1 MILENLIRTYL
12 IEGRTVAKL
21 RNASAEDI
29 VKSRGEGAVYAYNVL
44 VKGTSN
50 TDEIIQLVKAA
61 TEASTGTSTDSR
73 EVVGDS
79 SKFATSGEYVY
90 VISDP
95 LPKKRQIITVWIL
108 KTKLIITAADSDTT
122 GKAIM
127 MSTRSFI
134 GYAPMFTKSRYNYIV
149 KNINNP
155 NKPAELKDLK
165 SKDSEASDILDK
177 TTDVLAGNK
186 QVTDYELTR
195 DGKVVGKFNGTIDKN
210 GKPLSGKAELTDGQ
224 WFDGTFKDGAFS
236 SGTCRKILD
245 DGDIFEGELVNEVPK
260 ADATHHMTFT
270 TGEYYEGTLNDKF
283 KPIDGAAYT
292 DSTKNVQIASYTL
305 GAFTPIEI
313 KPSLSFTDQQ
323 IIDAIKNKDKNIIKS
338 FQEYFLKTLQKIIK
352 DLPTDQQQSVID
364 TLNGVGTKY
373 YTDFNNIIS
382 KGTGGIWGNISK
394 ELTKN
399 FKFLMELTPEN
410 GTVTSDMISKLK
422 TANDQKI
429 VVGESYMLY
438 NNIISE
444 QLKIRVRNSTN
455 TTTPSTPTPTP
466 KPDTTPKPNPKPDT
480 TPKPNPKPIPTPKP
494 EPNLQDTIS
503 NKTYELKKDHT
514 ITYVP
519 GSADKFLQNMK
530 TWLAGTNRMQGG
542 AAIDIYKDSIRGK
555 WFDKKSITIPK
566 GTKVYIHP
574 DKVVMLVKA
583 ANAPDSTYGNANW
596 RFVYYFKDKTLSTS
610 SLYSTWKDQ
619 YVRMVNAGPSFEEK
633 AEELDVYMPYYVS
646 PKYKNDELI
655 GFLRTLDPIVQAKN
669 KSIQNLSKE
678 EKQKLNT
685 DFKTCVDIAKA
696 LYEILEKN
704 PKRYFSTFKDDDDLK
719 GAQLYFKDAFK
730 YKFERQIKQMKTSNS
745 DIRDNIK
752 KLDNVYAGVQNYLRD
767 LQMDKD
773 VNTPTFKFTLMHPYN
788 PKENT
793 KVTIRFTYF
802 P

>member
-1 MILENLIRTYL
+1 MSMILENLIRTYL

-79 SKFATSGEYVY
+79 SKFANGDYAY

-95 LPKKRQIITVWIL
+95 LPKKRQIITVWIV
-108 KTKLIITAADSDTT
+108 KNFIIPADSGITNT
-122 GKAIM
+122 SF
-127 MSTRSFI
+127 STRSFI
-134 GYAPMFTKSRYNYIV
+134 GSAPMFTKSRYNYIV
-149 KNINNP
+149 KNINTP

-177 TTDVLAGNK
+177 TTDILAGNK
-186 QVTDYELTR
+186 QVTDYEINR

-210 GKPLSGKAELTDGQ
+210 GKPLSGKVELTDGQ

-260 ADATHHMTFT
+260 VDATHQMTFT

-292 DSTKNVQIASYTL
+292 NSTKNVQIASYTL

-323 IIDAIKNKDKNIIKS
+323 IIDAIKNKDKTIIKS
-338 FQEYFLKTLQKIIK
+338 FQEYFLKTLQKIIN
-352 DLPTDQQQSVID
+352 DLPTEQQQGVID

-373 YTDFNNIIS
+373 YTEFNNIIS
-382 KGTGGIWGNISK
+382 KGSGGIWGNISK

-399 FKFLMELTPEN
+399 FKFLMELTPET
-410 GTVTSDMISKLK
+410 GTVTPDMISKLK

-466 KPDTTPKPNPKPDT
+466 KPTPKPDT

-583 ANAPDSTYGNANW
+583 ANAPDSTYGNDNW

-619 YVRMVNAGPSFEEK
+619 YVRMVNAGPRFEEK
-633 AEELDVYMPYYVS
+633 AEELDVYMPYYIS

-669 KSIQNLSKE
+669 KSRQNLTKE
-678 EKQKLNT
+678 DKQKLNT

-704 PKRYFSTFKDDDDLK
+704 PKRYFNTFKDDDDLK

>member
-1 MILENLIRTYL
+1 MSMILENLIRTYL

-21 RNASAEDI
+21 RNASAQDI

-79 SKFATSGEYVY
+79 SKFANGDYAY

-95 LPKKRQIITVWIL
+95 LPKKRQIITVWIV
-108 KTKLIITAADSDTT
+108 KNFIIPADSGITNT
-122 GKAIM
+122 SF
-127 MSTRSFI
+127 STRSFI
-134 GYAPMFTKSRYNYIV
+134 GSAPMFTKSRYNYIV
-149 KNINNP
+149 KNINTP

-224 WFDGTFKDGAFS
+224 WFDGTFKDGAFL

-260 ADATHHMTFT
+260 TDAIHHVTNPA
-270 TGEYYEGTLNDKF
+270 GEYYEGTLNDKF

-292 DSTKNVQIASYTL
+292 DSTKKVQIASFTL

-338 FQEYFLKTLQKIIK
+338 FQEYFLKTLRKIIN
-352 DLPTDQQQSVID
+352 DLPTDQQQGVID

-373 YTDFNNIIS
+373 YTEFNNIIS
-382 KGTGGIWGNISK
+382 KGSGGIWGNISK

-399 FKFLMELTPEN
+399 FKFLMELTPET
-410 GTVTSDMISKLK
+410 GTVTPDMISKLK

-455 TTTPSTPTPTP
+455 TTTPSTPTPT
-466 KPDTTPKPNPKPDT
+466 PKPDT

-610 SLYSTWKDQ
+610 SLYSIWKDQ

-669 KSIQNLSKE
+669 KSIQNLTKE
-678 EKQKLNT
+678 DKQKLNT

-773 VNTPTFKFTLMHPYN
+773 VNTPTFKFTLIHPYN

>member
-1 MILENLIRTYL
+1 
-12 IEGRTVAKL
+12 
-21 RNASAEDI
+21 
-29 VKSRGEGAVYAYNVL
+29 
-44 VKGTSN
+44 
-50 TDEIIQLVKAA
+50 
-61 TEASTGTSTDSR
+61 
-73 EVVGDS
+73 
-79 SKFATSGEYVY
+79 
-90 VISDP
+90 
-95 LPKKRQIITVWIL
+95 
-108 KTKLIITAADSDTT
+108 
-122 GKAIM
+122 
-127 MSTRSFI
+127 
-134 GYAPMFTKSRYNYIV
+134 
-149 KNINNP
+149 
-155 NKPAELKDLK
+155 
-165 SKDSEASDILDK
+165 
-177 TTDVLAGNK
+177 
-186 QVTDYELTR
+186 
-195 DGKVVGKFNGTIDKN
+195 
-210 GKPLSGKAELTDGQ
+210 
-224 WFDGTFKDGAFS
+224 
-236 SGTCRKILD
+236 
-245 DGDIFEGELVNEVPK
+245 
-260 ADATHHMTFT
+260 
-270 TGEYYEGTLNDKF
+270 
-283 KPIDGAAYT
+283 
-292 DSTKNVQIASYTL
+292 
-305 GAFTPIEI
+305 
-313 KPSLSFTDQQ
+313 
-323 IIDAIKNKDKNIIKS
+323 
-338 FQEYFLKTLQKIIK
+338 
-352 DLPTDQQQSVID
+352 
-364 TLNGVGTKY
+364 
-373 YTDFNNIIS
+373 
-382 KGTGGIWGNISK
+382 
-394 ELTKN
+394 
-399 FKFLMELTPEN
+399 
-410 GTVTSDMISKLK
+410 MISKLK

-466 KPDTTPKPNPKPDT
+466 KPDTTPKPTPKPDT
-480 TPKPNPKPIPTPKP
+480 TPKPKPKPIPTPKP

-788 PKENT
+788 SKENT

>member
-1 MILENLIRTYL
+1 MSMILENLIRTYL

-95 LPKKRQIITVWIL
+95 LPKKRQIVTVWIL
-108 KTKLIITAADSDTT
+108 KTKLIITAADNDTT
-122 GKAIM
+122 GAAIM

-134 GYAPMFTKSRYNYIV
+134 GSAPMFTKSRYNYIV

-177 TTDVLAGNK
+177 TTDIIAGNK
-186 QVTDYELTR
+186 QVTDYEIKR
-195 DGKVVGKFNGTIDKN
+195 DDKVVGKFNGTIDKN

-224 WFDGTFKDGAFS
+224 WFDGTFKDGEFV
-236 SGTCRKILD
+236 SGTCRKIIA
-245 DGDIFEGELVNEVPK
+245 DGDIFEGKITDGVPTANVIHNIIK
-260 ADATHHMTFT
+260 PD
-270 TGEYYEGTLNDKF
+270 GKYYEGTVNTNF
-283 KPIDGAAYT
+283 KPVDGTIYT
-292 DSTKNVQIASYTL
+292 TSAKTEKIGDFIL
-305 GAFTPIEI
+305 GAWTGVEKPLFTN
-313 KPSLSFTDQQ
+313 QQ
-323 IIDAIKNKDKNIIKS
+323 IIDATKSSKYSDATKYFQQLMVDKI
-338 FQEYFLKTLQKIIK
+338 
-352 DLPTDQQQSVID
+352 
-364 TLNGVGTKY
+364 GTKPEIVSILADPATMSNT
-373 YTDFNNIIS
+373 YTKVKNNVD
-382 KGTGGIWGNISK
+382 GRWGNNSK
-394 ELTKN
+394 ALTKDMQ
-399 FKFLMELTPEN
+399 FIFQLPET
-410 GTVTSDMISKLK
+410 GDVTSDFIDRIVNFDKQTIKSAETPK
-422 TANDQKI
+422 T
-429 VVGESYMLY
+429 ESIL
-438 NNIISE
+438 NIKNTLLE
-444 QLKIRVRNSTN
+444 QELDLDSIKKRAATRKV
-455 TTTPSTPTPTP
+455 TPTPTPTPKTVTPTPTP
-466 KPDTTPKPNPKPDT
+466 KPTPKPDT

-583 ANAPDSTYGNANW
+583 ANAPDSTYGNDNW

-619 YVRMVNAGPSFEEK
+619 YVRMVNAGPRFEEK
-633 AEELDVYMPYYVS
+633 AEELDVYMPYYIS

-669 KSIQNLSKE
+669 KSRQNLTKE

-788 PKENT
+788 SKENT

>member
-1 MILENLIRTYL
+1 MSLILEKFIRTYL
-12 IEGRTVAKL
+12 VEGRTVAKL
-21 RNASAEDI
+21 RNASAKDTA
-29 VKSRGEGAVYAYNVL
+29 SARAEGAVYAYNVL

-50 TDEIIQLVKAA
+50 EDEIIQLVKAA

-108 KTKLIITAADSDTT
+108 KTKLIITAADSNTT
-122 GKAIM
+122 GDAIM

-134 GYAPMFTKSRYNYIV
+134 GIAPMFTKSKYNEVI
-149 KNINNP
+149 KKIDNP

-177 TTDVLAGNK
+177 TTDILAGNK
-186 QVTDYELTR
+186 QVTDYEITR

-210 GKPLSGKAELTDGQ
+210 GKPLSGKVELTDGQ
-224 WFDGTFKDGAFS
+224 WFDGKFKDGAFL

-245 DGDIFEGELVNEVPK
+245 NGDIFEGELVNEVPK
-260 ADATHHMTFT
+260 VDATHHVTFT

-323 IIDAIKNKDKNIIKS
+323 IIDAIKNKDKTIIKS
-338 FQEYFLKTLQKIIK
+338 FQEYFLKTLQKIIN
-352 DLPTDQQQSVID
+352 DLPTDQQQGVID

-382 KGTGGIWGNISK
+382 KGSGGIWGTISK

-410 GTVTSDMISKLK
+410 GTVTSAMISKLK
-422 TANDQKI
+422 AANDQKI

-444 QLKIRVRNSTN
+444 QLKIRIRNSTN
-455 TTTPSTPTPTP
+455 TPTPSTPTPTP
-466 KPDTTPKPNPKPDT
+466 KPDTTPKPKPGPTPPAPKPT
-480 TPKPNPKPIPTPKP
+480 PTPKIQ
-494 EPNLQDTIS
+494 NTITD
-503 NKTYELKKDHT
+503 KTYVLKKDHD
-514 ITYVP
+514 ITYVN
-519 GSADKFLQNMK
+519 GSADSFLKNMK
-530 TWLAGTNRMQGG
+530 QWLNGAYRTIGGG
-542 AAIDIYKDSIRGK
+542 AIEIYKDSVRGK

-574 DKVVMLVKA
+574 DKIVMLVTDT
-583 ANAPDSTYGNANW
+583 NTPDGNIWRITY
-596 RFVYYFKDKTLSTS
+596 FYKDKTLSTS
-610 SLYSTWKDQ
+610 SYYTLWRDLYKKYISYPDFENIADQ
-619 YVRMVNAGPSFEEK
+619 
-633 AEELDVYMPYYVS
+633 LDIDNISYVS
-646 PKYKNDELI
+646 PKYRNDELI
-655 GFLRTLDPIVQAKN
+655 GFLRTLSPDVQTKKQRIKN
-669 KSIQNLSKE
+669 LTKE
-678 EKQKLNT
+678 EKQQLNKDFDLCINIANDFWEMFGKNPQKYFGKYKGSSWIPGDQDLKKALLYLQDAVQEAYVE
-685 DFKTCVDIAKA
+685 DFKRLSKSSN
-696 LYEILEKN
+696 LE
-704 PKRYFSTFKDDDDLK
+704 
-719 GAQLYFKDAFK
+719 
-730 YKFERQIKQMKTSNS
+730 
-745 DIRDNIK
+745 IRDNAN
-752 KLDNVYAGVQNYLRD
+752 KLHDVYLGVQEYLRD
-767 LQMDKD
+767 LIRTGSS
-773 VNTPTFKFTLMHPYN
+773 NRPTLFKFKLIHPFN
-788 PKENT
+788 AKRNT
-793 KVTIRFTYF
+793 KVTIPFTYF
-802 P
+802 E

>member
-1 MILENLIRTYL
+1 MSMILENLIRTYL

-50 TDEIIQLVKAA
+50 TDEIIQLVRAA
-61 TEASTGTSTDSR
+61 TEASTGISTDSR
-73 EVVGDS
+73 EVVGEY
-79 SKFATSGEYVY
+79 SKFANGDYAYVM
-90 VISDP
+90 SDP

-108 KTKLIITAADSDTT
+108 KNFIIPADSNIDDTRL
-122 GKAIM
+122 
-127 MSTRSFI
+127 STRSFI
-134 GYAPMFTKSRYNYIV
+134 GNAPMFTKSRYNYII
-149 KNINNP
+149 KSINTP

-177 TTDVLAGNK
+177 TTDILAGNK
-186 QVTDYELTR
+186 QVTDYEITR

-210 GKPLSGKAELTDGQ
+210 GKPLSGKVELTDGQ
-224 WFDGTFKDGAFS
+224 WFDGTFKDGAFL

-260 ADATHHMTFT
+260 VDATHHMTFT

-292 DSTKNVQIASYTL
+292 NSTKNVQIASYTL

-338 FQEYFLKTLQKIIK
+338 FQEYFLKTLQKIIN
-352 DLPTDQQQSVID
+352 DLPTDQQQGVID

-373 YTDFNNIIS
+373 YTEFNNIIS
-382 KGTGGIWGNISK
+382 KGSGGIWGNISK

-399 FKFLMELTPEN
+399 FKFLMELTPET
-410 GTVTSDMISKLK
+410 GTVTPDMISKLK

-466 KPDTTPKPNPKPDT
+466 KPDTTPKPTPKPDT

-610 SLYSTWKDQ
+610 SLYSIWKDQ

-704 PKRYFSTFKDDDDLK
+704 PYRYFNTFKDDDDLK

-745 DIRDNIK
+745 EIRDNIK

-788 PKENT
+788 SKENT